1 MTDITRPA
9 AGPESTGPLDDRAVE
24 GLLSGRRPADATRA
38 DAALAE
44 LFAVMRS
51 DASGPAPTPNAALA
65 GLLAAGGTWVAA
77 AGGTWIAAAGG
88 TWIAS
93 AAPGAAARDVVPPGL
108 AARAG
113 LLGLL
118 FGRSKTRSAAT
129 GAAVVAFLTASLVG
143 AAAANALPSSAQRAV
158 SDVVRAITPLRLPSP
173 DDHKQP
179 APAVSPSP
187 SNDAGGHSSGGPS
200 SGGPDGRASQEA
212 GDHPG
217 TSGSSRS
224 PGSGDGTGSGSSG
237 SDDSRRGSAAPG
249 SGSGDGTSGSGS
261 SGSHGWD
268 EIKSGSG
275 SSGSGSGSAT
285 SGTGSGS
292 DGSGSSGGS
301 DERSSSSGSTATST
315 ATPSA
320 SSEGG
325 SSGSGKYASST
336 TATSPTPT
344 STPTGH

>member
-1 MTDITRPA
+1 MTDFIRP
-9 AGPESTGPLDDRAVE
+9 AGPEPTGPLADRAVE
-24 GLLSGRRPADATRA
+24 GLLSGRRPADATPS
-38 DAALAE
+38 DAALAG

-65 GLLAAGGTWVAA
+65 ELLAAGGTWVAA

-88 TWIAS
+88 TWVAS
-93 AAPGAAARDVVPPGL
+93 AAPGAAARDVVPPRL

-179 APAVSPSP
+179 VPAVSPSP

-217 TSGSSRS
+217 TSGSS
-224 PGSGDGTGSGSSG
+224 GSQ
-237 SDDSRRGSAAPG
+237 DSRRGSEAPG

-261 SGSHGWD
+261 SGSHGSD
-268 EIKSGSG
+268 DSKSGSG
-275 SSGSGSGSAT
+275 SSGSGS
-285 SGTGSGS
+285 
-292 DGSGSSGGS
+292 DGSGFP
-301 DERSSSSGSTATST
+301 AL
-315 ATPSA
+315 
-320 SSEGG
+320 
-325 SSGSGKYASST
+325 
-336 TATSPTPT
+336 
-344 STPTGH
+344 